1 MSQKRCSNQDYL
13 LTFADNPGVKVLKE
27 LRIDFYDRPSY
38 VQGDPYETAKREG
51 ERAVILRILDKIK
64 QARNPKLK
72 QLIADEMEQ

>member
-1 MSQKRCSNQDYL
+1 MSQKRCSNQEYL
-13 LTFADNPGVKVLKE
+13 LTFAGDPGIKILKE

-72 QLIADEMEQ
+72 QLLTDEME